1 MQSASQP
8 RRSAKVVNTRFND
21 LRAVPPISSIIRLPR
36 NIQETLEVGARALL
50 NPRNG
55 PKIDFTRPP
64 GEAAL
69 LPPDSLSWR
78 VFKNPIALLIGGV
91 AAVIL
96 ELAEPAVRTGIWEHS
111 SFRKDPMR
119 RLQRTGLAAMVTVY
133 GARSIAEPMIARV
146 VQMHSK
152 VAGQTP
158 CGTPYC
164 ANDARLLSWVQATA
178 SFGFAQ
184 AYSRYVRP
192 LNREQFDVFYAESAS
207 ASKLYGALEAP
218 VSNAELETLFRSMQ
232 CRLNPSPIIF
242 EFLHIMRTT
251 PGFPNPLA
259 WMQGM
264 LVRAAVEVIP
274 DWIREALGL
283 TRLYG
288 LAAPERWIVETA
300 GSLADRIILSAGP
313 AAQSCMRLG
322 LPATHLYT

>member
-1 MQSASQP
+1 MQP
-8 RRSAKVVNTRFND
+8 N
-21 LRAVPPISSIIRLPR
+21 SSIIRLPR
-36 NIQETLEVGARALL
+36 NMQETLEAGTRALL
-50 NPRNG
+50 NPNNG
-55 PKIDFTRPP
+55 PKIDFTRPL

-78 VFKNPIALLIGGV
+78 IFKNPIALLIGGV

-111 SFRKDPMR
+111 SFRQDPMR

-146 VQMHSK
+146 VQRHSK
-152 VAGQTP
+152 VVGKAP
-158 CGTPYC
+158 CGASYC
-164 ANDARLLSWVQATA
+164 ANDVRLLSWVQATA
-178 SFGFAQ
+178 AFGFAE

-192 LNREQFDVFYAESAS
+192 LNREEFDVLYTEGAS

-218 VSNAELETLFRSMQ
+218 VSNAELESLFGSMQ
-232 CRLNPSPIIF
+232 GRLKPSPAIL

-251 PGFPNPLA
+251 PGFPNPLG

-264 LVRAAVEVIP
+264 LVRAAVEIIP
-274 DWIREALGL
+274 DWIRECLGL

-288 LAAPERWIVETA
+288 LGPAERWIVEMA
-300 GSLADRIILSAGP
+300 GSLADRIILSASP
-313 AAQSCMRLG
+313 AAQSCVRLG
-322 LPATHLYT
+322 LPAMHLYA